1 MTDTRIIPLVF
12 MALALGLGGV
22 ACGGDDDDGTA
33 TATEETTTTA
43 ETTDETSTAGREVFV
58 ANCGSCHTLSDAGTT
73 GAIGPSLDGVGLSA
87 ADVETQVRA
96 GGGGMP
102 AFEGQ
107 LSDDEI
113 AQVSAYVAENDGS

>member
-1 MTDTRIIPLVF
+1 MTRIIPLVF

-33 TATEETTTTA
+33 TATEETTTA
-43 ETTDETSTAGREVFV
+43 ETTDEPTTAGREVFV

-73 GAIGPSLDGVGLSA
+73 GTIGPSLDDVGLSA
-87 ADVETQVRA
+87 ADVETQVRQ

-113 AQVSAYVAENDGS
+113 AQVSAYVAENGGS